1 MTPKVL
7 SISTLVIGGQ
17 PLKTNT
23 DGLVSLTD
31 LYHVACQQG
40 LADGKLE
47 PKGWAQAP
55 RAKKSGSSGKTSV
68 SGGPGRDF
76 IDFVAENLHVDAAHI
91 YKTSKARM
99 DRGGGT
105 FAHWQIALAYAKY
118 LSPALHMQVNE
129 VYARVKS
136 GDVTLA
142 AEIADKAKPADA
154 AWLAKRVQST
164 VARNMLTSTLA
175 AHGVG
180 GKGFAD
186 CTNAIYKNVLGGKKS
201 EICAARGLR
210 KSTNLRNVM
219 SSEQLI
225 ATSMSELVASKR
237 IDVVNARGNHACTIT
252 CDSAASSVMALLGGA
267 A

>member
-1 MTPKVL
+1 MQIIT
-7 SISTLVIGGQ
+7 IGGQ

-31 LYHVACQQG
+31 MFKA
-40 LADGKLE
+40 
-47 PKGWAQAP
+47 AQAQ
-55 RAKKSGSSGKTSV
+55 GMSSGKSD
-68 SGGPGRDF
+68 PRDWQRRDGESF
-76 IDFVAENLHVDAAHI
+76 IAFVAEQLNVARSHI
-91 YKTSKARM
+91 YATKRGG
-99 DRGGGT
+99 GGGT

-118 LSPALHMQVNE
+118 LSPELHMQVNA
-129 VYARVKS
+129 VYARFKT

-154 AWLAKRVQST
+154 SWLATRVQST
-164 VARNMLTSTLA
+164 VARNELTSTLA
-175 AHGVG
+175 AHGVA

-219 SSEQLI
+219 NIEQLV
-225 ATSMSELVASKR
+225 ATSMSELVATKR
-237 IDVVNARGNHACTIT
+237 IDVQNSRGNKSCADQCHT
-252 CDSAASSVMALLGGA
+252 AANQVMQLLGGA

>member
-1 MTPKVL
+1 MQIIT
-7 SISTLVIGGQ
+7 IGGQ

-23 DGLVSLTD
+23 EGLVSLTD
-31 LYHVACQQG
+31 MYKA
-40 LADGKLE
+40 
-47 PKGWAQAP
+47 AQAQDL
-55 RAKKSGSSGKTSV
+55 ASGKRDPRRWKDEAGQEFIAV
-68 SGGPGRDF
+68 VGGALNVP
-76 IDFVAENLHVDAAHI
+76 AADI
-91 YKTSKARM
+91 YKATK
-99 DRGGGT
+99 GKNGGT

-118 LSPALHMQVNE
+118 LSPELHMQVNA
-129 VYARVKS
+129 VYARFKT

-154 AWLAKRVQST
+154 SWLATRVQST
-164 VARNMLTSTLA
+164 VARNELTSTLA
-175 AHGVG
+175 AHGVA

-219 SSEQLI
+219 NIEQLV
-225 ATSMSELVASKR
+225 ATSMSELVATKR
-237 IDVVNARGNHACTIT
+237 IDVQNSRGNKACADQCHT
-252 CDSAASSVMALLGGA
+252 ASNQVMQLLGGA

>member
-1 MTPKVL
+1 MQV
-7 SISTLVIGGQ
+7 IHIGGQ

-31 LYHVACQQG
+31 LYKVAAAQG
-40 LADGKLE
+40 QTHGKSDPRDWQRRDGE
-47 PKGWAQAP
+47 
-55 RAKKSGSSGKTSV
+55 
-68 SGGPGRDF
+68 DF
-76 IDFVAENLHVDAAHI
+76 IAFVADQLNVARGHI
-91 YKTSKARM
+91 YATKRGG
-99 DRGGGT
+99 GGGT

-118 LSPALHMQVNE
+118 LSPALHMQVND
-129 VYARVKS
+129 VYARYKT

-164 VARNMLTSTLA
+164 VVRNELTSTLA
-175 AHGVG
+175 AHGVA

-201 EICAARGLR
+201 EVCAARGLR
-210 KSTNLRNVM
+210 KSTNLRNIM
-219 SSEQLI
+219 NTEQLI
-225 ATSMSELVASKR
+225 ATSMSELVATKR
-237 IDVVNARGNHACTIT
+237 IDVTNARGNHVCTMT
-252 CDSAASSVMALLGGA
+252 CDLAAANVMALLGGVA